1 MFLSPDAVGK
11 GWFDSMKYTI
21 LFADDELDKI
31 QGLIE
36 SVRAEGCNVLTC
48 RDASTAIQRVKKGDI
63 DCLVIDI
70 MMDPGKDMPDV
81 DPQTAGLTAIDQ
93 ILALRK
99 NQAIVCLSV
108 ISNQNV
114 IRSLKQKG
122 VLYLRK
128 GETSVSVAWKTI
140 NSKMTGFYSRD
151 SGFFTND

>member
-1 MFLSPDAVGK
+1 MT
-11 GWFDSMKYTI
+11 YTV

-36 SVRAEGCNVLTC
+36 SIRAEGCNVLTC

-70 MMDPGKDMPDV
+70 MMDPGKDMPEV
-81 DPQTAGLTAIDQ
+81 DPQNAGLKAIDR
-93 ILALRK
+93 ILAFRK

-108 ISNQNV
+108 ISNQKI

-128 GETSVSVAWKTI
+128 GETSVSVAWKII
-140 NSKMTGFYSRD
+140 NSKMTGLYSKD
-151 SGFFTND
+151 SGFFRND